1 MSVSQKPQVLA
12 AALPAVEGRR
22 PSLQTAMPAALSRL
36 LARSLARRLD
46 GALIAGADPAGS
58 AVLTARAALLTSP
71 RMRGSLADS
80 LHGLVHAA
88 HGPQRRWWA
97 LGSRAAV
104 LANASELDALAM
116 LLASERPLYARG
128 LALLNGLLTDGSGPA
143 FRGDATALA
152 RALADARSALT
163 S

>member
-1 MSVSQKPQVLA
+1 MSVSQKPNVLA
-12 AALPAVEGRR
+12 PARLAAESRA
-22 PSLQTAMPAALSRL
+22 PSIPTAMPAALSRL

-58 AVLTARAALLTSP
+58 TLLATRAARLTSA

-80 LHGLVHAA
+80 LHGLVRAA

-97 LGSRAAV
+97 LGSRGAV

-116 LLASERPLYARG
+116 LLASETPLYARG
-128 LALLNGLLTDGSGPA
+128 LALLNQLLADGTGPA
-143 FRGDATALA
+143 YQGDAPALSRALSDARTAL
-152 RALADARSALT
+152 SA
-163 S
+163 